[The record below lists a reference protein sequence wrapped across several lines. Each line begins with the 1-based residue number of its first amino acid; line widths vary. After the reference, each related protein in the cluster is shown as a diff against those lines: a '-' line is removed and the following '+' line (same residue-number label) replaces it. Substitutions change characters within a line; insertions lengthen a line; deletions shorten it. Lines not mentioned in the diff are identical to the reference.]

1 MRDILRMI
9 LVLAAFCATAAGIL
23 AQVYDVTKGPIAEAK
38 AEEVRRAIRAV
49 LPDYDNKADEDFV
62 EKIIG
67 KDKKGN
73 DVVRRIYMGKR
84 EGQTV
89 GRAFVVVAPDGYSGN
104 IEIIMGVDPRGT
116 ITGIE
121 IISHAETP
129 GLGSKITDEEDWSG
143 KGSGPGGLVGKS
155 LANNLKVKKDH
166 GEIDQI
172 TGATISPRAV
182 VSAVKKG
189 LEFHKTEFAGQS

>member
-9 LVLAAFCATAAGIL
+9 LVLAVFCVGSAGIL
-23 AQVYDVTKGPIAEAK
+23 AQVFDITKGPIAEAK

-49 LPDYDNKADEDFV
+49 LPQYDNKADEEFV
-62 EKIIG
+62 DKVTG
-67 KDKKGN
+67 KDKKGQ
-73 DVVRRIYMGKR
+73 DIVTRIYIGKR
-84 EGQTV
+84 EDRV
-89 GRAFVVVAPDGYSGN
+89 IGRAFVVVAPDGYSGD
-104 IEIIMGVDPRGT
+104 IEIMMGVDPAGT

-129 GLGSKITDEEDWSG
+129 GLGAKIEDEEDWTG
-143 KGSGPGGLVGKS
+143 KGSGPGGLVGKT

-182 VSAVKKG
+182 VNAVKKG
-189 LEFHKTEFAGQS
+189 LEFHKTGFQGAG